1 MILFIIT
8 KFMINFQKLV
18 LIFAMFMILYICM
31 ERSLRKGKFVKIA
44 FLVSMLMLL
53 LFSLTGCDINSIE
66 EYVPNFDNGYY
77 INNYEVNIVIGEDN
91 VYEINEKITATFFDY
106 TNGIVRTIP
115 VEQTIGVPY
124 ENGDRIIKNYEFEI
138 SDFHINSTDGA
149 YVEEGYTR
157 DFTMKA
163 YYLHL
168 PEGMGGVPAE
178 GEEYDSYTFDFSYTY
193 DLGEDRDNAKDF
205 VYFNIIGSS
214 IDTHI
219 GNVDFSITFPKEVPE
234 EYREKLMF
242 YAGRYGENTEGT
254 AVEYEY
260 SSKNGVYTLT
270 GTYSAHAYTDDFY
283 MYGESTLPV
292 ALYYGEALTMY
303 QPLSEGYFNVS
314 RSYTFDIVLLV
325 ILLALIIVLIV
336 FYVMHRRKHDL
347 IDVVEFKA
355 PDGLTPTEAGY
366 IIDRTVSGDDIT
378 SLIVYWA
385 SKGYVEI
392 QEKEKK
398 IYIKKLKDLDN
409 AKEHELLFFN
419 AIFSSDQPIDTS
431 NLKSVSPFIGQKI
444 SNSIKKEG
452 KKYFNPSVDRYYH
465 MTLVAVLVAMV
476 LTIIRI
482 DLQSLNYLFMFFK
495 ILLAV
500 VGVALLWRLP
510 NIEKYKH
517 KQKANK
523 FWAKKIIL
531 LVLYVACYIGII
543 LMSESYCDP
552 FFMRIFIPLVPIALF
567 FVYPYFE
574 QYTAKG
580 REYLGRLRGLKQY
593 IEVAE
598 KDMME
603 AMVKENPTLFYD
615 VLPYAYVLGVSDVYM
630 KKFESIPL
638 ESPTWIVTDNIHSLY
653 MTIWLMN
660 RSMASLGVL
669 VGQTMASALVK
680 EIAKIAAA
688 ATISNIGDG
697 GGGFSGGGAGG
708 GGVGRF

>member
-1 MILFIIT
+1 
-8 KFMINFQKLV
+8 
-18 LIFAMFMILYICM
+18 MFMILYFYM

-115 VEQTIGVPY
+115 VEQTIGVPN

-149 YVEEGYTR
+149 YVEEGYSG
-157 DFTMKA
+157 DLFMEA

-193 DLGEDRDNAKDF
+193 DLGLDRDTSKDF

-219 GNVDFSITFPKEVPE
+219 GNVEFSITFPKDVTE

-242 YAGRYGENTEGT
+242 YAGRYGANTDGT
-254 AVEYEY
+254 EVEYTYDEETF
-260 SSKNGVYTLT
+260 TLS
-270 GTYSAHAYTDDFY
+270 GSYSAHTKYTYNFY
-283 MYGESTLPV
+283 NNGEYEAPV
-292 ALYYGEALTMY
+292 ALHYGEALTMY
-303 QPLSEGYFNVS
+303 QPLSEGYFDVS

-409 AKEHELLFFN
+409 AKEHEGLFFN
-419 AIFSSDQPIDTS
+419 TIFTSDQPIDTS
-431 NLKSVSPFIGQKI
+431 TLKSMSPFIGQKI

-452 KKYFNPSVDRYYH
+452 KKYFNPSADRYYH

-517 KQKANK
+517 KQKAKK

-531 LVLYVACYIGII
+531 LVLYIACYVGII

>member
-8 KFMINFQKLV
+8 KFVINFQKLV
-18 LIFAMFMILYICM
+18 LIFSMFMILYIYM
-31 ERSLRKGKFVKIA
+31 ERSLKKGKAVKIA
-44 FLVSMLMLL
+44 FLLSMLMLL

-66 EYVPNFDNGYY
+66 SYVPNFDNGYY

-115 VEQTIGVPY
+115 VEQTIGVPN

-149 YVEEGYTR
+149 YVEEGYTS
-157 DFTMKA
+157 DFTMEA

-219 GNVDFSITFPKEVPE
+219 GNVEFSITFPKDVTE

-254 AVEYEY
+254 AVD
-260 SSKNGVYTLT
+260 YTYDEETFTLF
-270 GTYSAHAYTDDFY
+270 GTYSAHTEYIYDFGY
-283 MYGESTLPV
+283 YGEYAAPV
-292 ALYYGEALTMY
+292 ALYYGEALTVY
-303 QPLSEGYFNVS
+303 QPLSEGYFDVS

-409 AKEHELLFFN
+409 AKEHEGLFFN
-419 AIFSSDQPIDTS
+419 TIFTSDQPIDTS
-431 NLKSVSPFIGQKI
+431 TLKSMSPFIGQKI

-465 MTLVAVLVAMV
+465 LMLIAVLVAMV

-517 KQKANK
+517 KQKAKK

-543 LMSESYCDP
+543 LISESYCDP
-552 FFMRIFIPLVPIALF
+552 FFMRIFIPLVPIAIF

-680 EIAKIAAA
+680 EIAKIATA
-688 ATISNIGDG
+688 ATISNIGGD

>member
-1 MILFIIT
+1 M
-8 KFMINFQKLV
+8 
-18 LIFAMFMILYICM
+18 
-31 ERSLRKGKFVKIA
+31 
-44 FLVSMLMLL
+44 
-53 LFSLTGCDINSIE
+53 
-66 EYVPNFDNGYY
+66 
-77 INNYEVNIVIGEDN
+77 
-91 VYEINEKITATFFDY
+91 
-106 TNGIVRTIP
+106 
-115 VEQTIGVPY
+115 
-124 ENGDRIIKNYEFEI
+124 
-138 SDFHINSTDGA
+138 
-149 YVEEGYTR
+149 EEGNTS

-254 AVEYEY
+254 AVD
-260 SSKNGVYTLT
+260 YTYDEETFTLS
-270 GTYSAHAYTDDFY
+270 GSYSAHTKYTYNFY
-283 MYGESTLPV
+283 NNGEYEAPV
-292 ALYYGEALTMY
+292 ALHYGEALTMY
-303 QPLSEGYFNVS
+303 QPLSEGYFDVS

-409 AKEHELLFFN
+409 AKEHEGLFFN
-419 AIFSSDQPIDTS
+419 TIFTSDQPIDTS
-431 NLKSVSPFIGQKI
+431 TLKSMSPFIGQKI

-465 MTLVAVLVAMV
+465 LMLIAVLVAMV

-552 FFMRIFIPLVPIALF
+552 FFMRIFISLVPIALF

-638 ESPTWIVTDNIHSLY
+638 VSPTWIVTDNTHSLY

-680 EIAKIAAA
+680 EIAKIATA
-688 ATISNIGDG
+688 ATISNIGGD

>member
-1 MILFIIT
+1 
-8 KFMINFQKLV
+8 
-18 LIFAMFMILYICM
+18 M
-31 ERSLRKGKFVKIA
+31 ERGLRKGKFAKIA

-53 LFSLTGCDINSIE
+53 LFSLSGCGTTIDD
-66 EYVPNFDNGYY
+66 YVPEFNSRYY

-91 VYEINEKITATFFDY
+91 KYEINEKITATFFNNV
-106 TNGIVRTIP
+106 NGIIRTLPI
-115 VEQTIGVPY
+115 EQTIGVPN
-124 ENGDRIIKNYEFEI
+124 ENGKRSIKNYEFEI
-138 SDFHINSTDGA
+138 SNFHMNNDDGA
-149 YVEEGYTR
+149 YVEEGYSG
-157 DFTMKA
+157 DYSMKA

-168 PEGMGGVPAE
+168 PYSMGGMPAE
-178 GEEYDSYTFDFSYTY
+178 GEEFDSYTFDFSYTY
-193 DLGEDRDNAKDF
+193 DLGLDRDTSKDF

-214 IDTHI
+214 VDTHI
-219 GNVDFSITFPKEVPE
+219 GNVDFSITFPKEVTE
-234 EYREKLMF
+234 EYRDKLIF
-242 YAGRYGENTEGT
+242 YAGRYGQNTEGT
-254 AVEYEY
+254 EVEYTYNNE
-260 SSKNGVYTLT
+260 NGRYILE
-270 GTYSAHAYTDDFY
+270 GSYSAHSEYIYDFY
-283 MYGESTLPV
+283 SYGEYVAPV
-292 ALYYGEALTMY
+292 ALYYGEALTVY
-303 QPLSEGYFNVS
+303 QPLSEGYFDVS

-336 FYVMHRRKHDL
+336 FYVMHRRKHDI

-398 IYIKKLKDLDN
+398 IYIKKLKNLGN
-409 AKEHELLFFN
+409 AKEHERLFFN
-419 AIFSSDQPIDTS
+419 AIFTSDQPIDTS
-431 NLKSVSPFIGQKI
+431 TLKSVSPFIGQKI

-465 MTLVAVLVAMV
+465 LTLIAVLVAMV

-482 DLQSLNYLFMFFK
+482 DLQSLNYLFMFLK

-517 KQKANK
+517 KQKAKK

-567 FVYPYFE
+567 FIYPYFE

-603 AMVKENPTLFYD
+603 AMIKENPTLFYD

-638 ESPTWIVTDNIHSLY
+638 ESPTWLVTDNILSLY

-660 RSMASLGVL
+660 RSMATLGVL

-680 EIAKIAAA
+680 EIAKIATA
-688 ATISNIGDG
+688 ATISNIGGGG

-708 GGVGRF
+708 GGVGTF

>member
-8 KFMINFQKLV
+8 KFVINFQKLV
-18 LIFAMFMILYICM
+18 LIFSMFMILYIYM
-31 ERSLRKGKFVKIA
+31 ERSLKKGKAVKIA
-44 FLVSMLMLL
+44 FLLSMLMLL

-66 EYVPNFDNGYY
+66 SYVPNFDNGYY

-115 VEQTIGVPY
+115 VEQTIGVPN

-149 YVEEGYTR
+149 YVEEGYTS
-157 DFTMKA
+157 DFTMEA

-219 GNVDFSITFPKEVPE
+219 GNVEFSITFPKDVTE

-254 AVEYEY
+254 AVD
-260 SSKNGVYTLT
+260 YTYDEETFTLF
-270 GTYSAHAYTDDFY
+270 GTYSAHTEYIYDFGY
-283 MYGESTLPV
+283 YGEYAAPV

-303 QPLSEGYFNVS
+303 QPLSEGYFDVS

-409 AKEHELLFFN
+409 AKEHEGLFFN
-419 AIFSSDQPIDTS
+419 TIFTSDQPIDTS
-431 NLKSVSPFIGQKI
+431 TLKSMSPFIGQKI

-465 MTLVAVLVAMV
+465 LMLIAVLVAMV

-517 KQKANK
+517 KQKAKK

-543 LMSESYCDP
+543 LISESYCDP
-552 FFMRIFIPLVPIALF
+552 FFMRIFIPLVPIAIF

-680 EIAKIAAA
+680 EIAKIATA
-688 ATISNIGDG
+688 ATISNIGGD

>member
-1 MILFIIT
+1 
-8 KFMINFQKLV
+8 
-18 LIFAMFMILYICM
+18 MFMILYFYM

-115 VEQTIGVPY
+115 VEQTIGVPN

-149 YVEEGYTR
+149 YVEEGYTS

-163 YYLHL
+163 YNLHL

-219 GNVDFSITFPKEVPE
+219 GNVEFSITFPKDVTE

-254 AVEYEY
+254 AVD
-260 SSKNGVYTLT
+260 YTYDEETFTLS
-270 GTYSAHAYTDDFY
+270 GSYSAHTKYTYNFY
-283 MYGESTLPV
+283 NNGEYEAPV
-292 ALYYGEALTMY
+292 ALHYGEALTMY
-303 QPLSEGYFNVS
+303 QPLSEGYFDVS

-409 AKEHELLFFN
+409 AKEHERLFFN
-419 AIFSSDQPIDTS
+419 AIFSSDKPIDTS

-552 FFMRIFIPLVPIALF
+552 FFMRIFTPLVPIALF
-567 FVYPYFE
+567 FIYPYFE

-638 ESPTWIVTDNIHSLY
+638 ESPTWIVTDNTHSLY

>member
-8 KFMINFQKLV
+8 KFVINFQKLV
-18 LIFAMFMILYICM
+18 LIFSMFMILYIYM
-31 ERSLRKGKFVKIA
+31 ERSLKKGKAVKIA
-44 FLVSMLMLL
+44 FLLSMLMLL

-66 EYVPNFDNGYY
+66 SYVPNFDNGYY

-115 VEQTIGVPY
+115 VEQTIGVPN

-149 YVEEGYTR
+149 YVEEGYTS
-157 DFTMKA
+157 DFTMEA

-219 GNVDFSITFPKEVPE
+219 GNVEFSITFPKDVTE

-254 AVEYEY
+254 AVD
-260 SSKNGVYTLT
+260 YTYDEETFTLF
-270 GTYSAHAYTDDFY
+270 GTYSAHTEYIYDFGY
-283 MYGESTLPV
+283 YGEYAAPV

-303 QPLSEGYFNVS
+303 QPLSEGYFDVS

-409 AKEHELLFFN
+409 AKEHEGLFFN
-419 AIFSSDQPIDTS
+419 TIFTSDQPIDTS
-431 NLKSVSPFIGQKI
+431 TLKSMSPFIGQKI

-452 KKYFNPSVDRYYH
+452 KKYFNPSADRYYH

-517 KQKANK
+517 KQKAKK

-543 LMSESYCDP
+543 LISESYCDP
-552 FFMRIFIPLVPIALF
+552 FFMRIFIPLVPIAIF

-680 EIAKIAAA
+680 EIAKIATA
-688 ATISNIGDG
+688 ATISNIGGD

>member
-1 MILFIIT
+1 
-8 KFMINFQKLV
+8 
-18 LIFAMFMILYICM
+18 MFMILYFYM

-115 VEQTIGVPY
+115 VEQTIGVPN

-149 YVEEGYTR
+149 YVEEGYTS

-254 AVEYEY
+254 AVD
-260 SSKNGVYTLT
+260 YTYDEETFTLS
-270 GTYSAHAYTDDFY
+270 GSYSAHTKYTYNFY
-283 MYGESTLPV
+283 NNGEYEAPV
-292 ALYYGEALTMY
+292 ALHYGEALTMY
-303 QPLSEGYFNVS
+303 QPLSEGYFDVS

-409 AKEHELLFFN
+409 AKEHERLFFN
-419 AIFSSDQPIDTS
+419 AIFSSDKPIDTS

-465 MTLVAVLVAMV
+465 LMLIAVLVAMV

-567 FVYPYFE
+567 FIYPFFE

-638 ESPTWIVTDNIHSLY
+638 ESPTWIVTDNTHSLY

>member
-1 MILFIIT
+1 
-8 KFMINFQKLV
+8 
-18 LIFAMFMILYICM
+18 
-31 ERSLRKGKFVKIA
+31 
-44 FLVSMLMLL
+44 
-53 LFSLTGCDINSIE
+53 
-66 EYVPNFDNGYY
+66 
-77 INNYEVNIVIGEDN
+77 
-91 VYEINEKITATFFDY
+91 
-106 TNGIVRTIP
+106 
-115 VEQTIGVPY
+115 
-124 ENGDRIIKNYEFEI
+124 
-138 SDFHINSTDGA
+138 
-149 YVEEGYTR
+149 
-157 DFTMKA
+157 
-163 YYLHL
+163 
-168 PEGMGGVPAE
+168 
-178 GEEYDSYTFDFSYTY
+178 
-193 DLGEDRDNAKDF
+193 
-205 VYFNIIGSS
+205 
-214 IDTHI
+214 
-219 GNVDFSITFPKEVPE
+219 
-234 EYREKLMF
+234 
-242 YAGRYGENTEGT
+242 
-254 AVEYEY
+254 
-260 SSKNGVYTLT
+260 
-270 GTYSAHAYTDDFY
+270 

-303 QPLSEGYFNVS
+303 QPLSEGYFDVS

-409 AKEHELLFFN
+409 AKEHEGLFFN
-419 AIFSSDQPIDTS
+419 TIFTSDQPIDTS
-431 NLKSVSPFIGQKI
+431 TLKSMSPFIGQKI

-465 MTLVAVLVAMV
+465 LMLIAVLVAMV

-552 FFMRIFIPLVPIALF
+552 FFMRIFIPLVPIAIF

-638 ESPTWIVTDNIHSLY
+638 ESPTWIVTDNTHSLY

>member
-1 MILFIIT
+1 
-8 KFMINFQKLV
+8 
-18 LIFAMFMILYICM
+18 MFMILYFYM

-44 FLVSMLMLL
+44 FLVSMLMFL

-115 VEQTIGVPY
+115 VEQTIGVPN

-219 GNVDFSITFPKEVPE
+219 GNVDFSITFPKDVTE

-242 YAGRYGENTEGT
+242 YAGRYGANTDGT
-254 AVEYEY
+254 EVD
-260 SSKNGVYTLT
+260 YTYDEETFTLF
-270 GTYSAHAYTDDFY
+270 GTYSAHTEYIYDFGY
-283 MYGESTLPV
+283 YGEYAAPV
-292 ALYYGEALTMY
+292 ALYYGEALTVY
-303 QPLSEGYFNVS
+303 QPLSEGYFDVS

-409 AKEHELLFFN
+409 AKEHEGLFFN
-419 AIFSSDQPIDTS
+419 TIFTSDQPIDTS
-431 NLKSVSPFIGQKI
+431 TLKSMSPFIGQKI

-452 KKYFNPSVDRYYH
+452 KKYFNPSADRYYH

-638 ESPTWIVTDNIHSLY
+638 ESPTWIVTDNTHSLY

>member
-1 MILFIIT
+1 
-8 KFMINFQKLV
+8 
-18 LIFAMFMILYICM
+18 MFMILYFYM

-115 VEQTIGVPY
+115 VEQTIGVPN

-149 YVEEGYTR
+149 YVEEGYSG
-157 DFTMKA
+157 DLFMEA

-219 GNVDFSITFPKEVPE
+219 GNVEFSITFPKDVTE

-283 MYGESTLPV
+283 MYDESTLPV
-292 ALYYGEALTMY
+292 ALYYGEALTVY

-409 AKEHELLFFN
+409 AKEHEGLFFN
-419 AIFSSDQPIDTS
+419 TIFTSDQPIDTS
-431 NLKSVSPFIGQKI
+431 TLKSMSPFIGQKI

-452 KKYFNPSVDRYYH
+452 KKYFNPSADRYYH

-567 FVYPYFE
+567 FIYPYFE

-638 ESPTWIVTDNIHSLY
+638 ESPTWIVTDNTHSLY

-680 EIAKIAAA
+680 EIAKIATA

>member
-1 MILFIIT
+1 
-8 KFMINFQKLV
+8 
-18 LIFAMFMILYICM
+18 
-31 ERSLRKGKFVKIA
+31 
-44 FLVSMLMLL
+44 
-53 LFSLTGCDINSIE
+53 
-66 EYVPNFDNGYY
+66 
-77 INNYEVNIVIGEDN
+77 
-91 VYEINEKITATFFDY
+91 
-106 TNGIVRTIP
+106 
-115 VEQTIGVPY
+115 
-124 ENGDRIIKNYEFEI
+124 
-138 SDFHINSTDGA
+138 
-149 YVEEGYTR
+149 
-157 DFTMKA
+157 
-163 YYLHL
+163 
-168 PEGMGGVPAE
+168 
-178 GEEYDSYTFDFSYTY
+178 
-193 DLGEDRDNAKDF
+193 
-205 VYFNIIGSS
+205 
-214 IDTHI
+214 
-219 GNVDFSITFPKEVPE
+219 
-234 EYREKLMF
+234 MF
-242 YAGRYGENTEGT
+242 YAGRNGENTEGP
-254 AVEYEY
+254 AVD
-260 SSKNGVYTLT
+260 YTYDEETFTLF
-270 GTYSAHAYTDDFY
+270 GTYPAHNEYIYDFGY
-283 MYGESTLPV
+283 YGEYAAPV

-303 QPLSEGYFNVS
+303 QPLSEGYFDVS

-409 AKEHELLFFN
+409 AKEHEGLFFN
-419 AIFSSDQPIDTS
+419 TIFTSDQPIDTS
-431 NLKSVSPFIGQKI
+431 TLKSMSPFIGQKI

-465 MTLVAVLVAMV
+465 LMLIAVLVAMV

-567 FVYPYFE
+567 FIYPFFE

-638 ESPTWIVTDNIHSLY
+638 ESPTWIVTDNTHSLY

-680 EIAKIAAA
+680 EIAKIATA
-688 ATISNIGDG
+688 ATISNIGGD

-708 GGVGRF
+708 GGDGRF

>member
-1 MILFIIT
+1 
-8 KFMINFQKLV
+8 
-18 LIFAMFMILYICM
+18 MFMILYIYM

-44 FLVSMLMLL
+44 FLVSMLMFL

-115 VEQTIGVPY
+115 VEQTIGVPN

-149 YVEEGYTR
+149 YVEEGYTS

-219 GNVDFSITFPKEVPE
+219 GNVDFSITFPKDVTE

-254 AVEYEY
+254 AVD
-260 SSKNGVYTLT
+260 YTYDEETFTLS
-270 GTYSAHAYTDDFY
+270 GSYSAHTKYTYNFY
-283 MYGESTLPV
+283 NNGEYEAPV
-292 ALYYGEALTMY
+292 ALHYGEALTMY
-303 QPLSEGYFNVS
+303 QPLSEGYFDVS

-409 AKEHELLFFN
+409 AKEHEGLFFN
-419 AIFSSDQPIDTS
+419 TIFTSGQPIDTS

-567 FVYPYFE
+567 FVYPFFE

-638 ESPTWIVTDNIHSLY
+638 ESPTWIVTDNTHSLY

-680 EIAKIAAA
+680 EIAKIATA
-688 ATISNIGDG
+688 ATISNIGGD